1 LAKLLR
7 AGATFIRDLCYD
19 YYGPKRWLSLI
30 GTSGAGKT
38 HMAKGIYRAWEGKGR
53 WFVNRNGA
61 NQPRD
66 GYYWD
71 FSRFIN
77 EIRSGHYGVFD
88 DCRRADFLIL
98 DDVGAGHSHST
109 FAIDKLYELL
119 NERLGKWTVL
129 TSNLTL
135 TQFQEWDQRIA
146 SRLIRDGNECVET
159 VTKDFA
165 TRKL

>member
-1 LAKLLR
+1 MCSS
-7 AGATFIRDLCYD
+7 DL
-19 YYGPKRWLSLI
+19 
-30 GTSGAGKT
+30 
-38 HMAKGIYRAWEGKGR
+38 
-53 WFVNRNGA
+53 
-61 NQPRD
+61 
-66 GYYWD
+66 
-71 FSRFIN
+71 
-77 EIRSGHYGVFD
+77 
-88 DCRRADFLIL
+88 
-98 DDVGAGHSHST
+98 AGHSHST

-165 TRKL
+165 TRQL